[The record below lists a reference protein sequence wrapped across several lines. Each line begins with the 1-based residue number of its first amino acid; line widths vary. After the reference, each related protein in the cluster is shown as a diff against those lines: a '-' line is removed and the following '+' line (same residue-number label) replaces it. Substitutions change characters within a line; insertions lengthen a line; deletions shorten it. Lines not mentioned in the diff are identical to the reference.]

1 MLRTNFYVVLARP
14 DEVVKHSLKMF
25 VLFLELF
32 KIEQFFVE
40 ETSVS
45 ESTLQNGAPK
55 VT

>member
-1 MLRTNFYVVLARP
+1 MASP

-32 KIEQFFVE
+32 RIEQTFTVK
-40 ETSVS
+40 TCLS
-45 ESTLQNGAPK
+45 ESFLQNGAPK